1 MLSRR
6 ESFLILLSTLS
17 YNDALDS
24 TTKPL
29 APSPIAYN
37 NHYGAPLPANPAHD
51 ILMKTSPLPHL
62 RRQLAVM
69 KVLVP
74 PANAISTHTRKPS
87 RVIDIRGHARIRRLD
102 IGILGSRIH
111 RRLGILMRGLRRCIG
126 KRGRRWRGR
135 LVAGVG
141 SIGGGEMLEGDVT
154 EKSGLCAVCVFS
166 ASTCFIFAIF
176 FKCVWAMFSF
186 PSAQQP
192 FLPFLRSPLK

>member
-1 MLSRR
+1 MLPRR

-74 PANAISTHTRKPS
+74 PANAISTHKKAISRHRHTWARGNTPPGYWNIGFPDTQEVGDINERAEEMHRK
-87 RVIDIRGHARIRRLD
+87 
-102 IGILGSRIH
+102 
-111 RRLGILMRGLRRCIG
+111 
-126 KRGRRWRGR
+126 KRADVERE
-135 LVAGVG
+135 V
-141 SIGGGEMLEGDVT
+141 GGGGG
-154 EKSGLCAVCVFS
+154 KY
-166 ASTCFIFAIF
+166 
-176 FKCVWAMFSF
+176 
-186 PSAQQP
+186 
-192 FLPFLRSPLK
+192 RRR